1 MGIRDRGYDATMIM
15 QMAVNKSG
23 GPLNTTPAA
32 VAKAIGQIQNYRGA
46 SGVISYANGPVPQK
60 DVWIVRMAKGQRAL
74 ATRIPAGDL

>member
-1 MGIRDRGYDATMIM
+1 M
-15 QMAVNKSG
+15 SE
-23 GPLNTTPAA
+23 LNTPPAA
-32 VAKAIGQIQNYRGA
+32 VAKAIGKIQNHRGA